1 MPAEETMTIDERRK
15 YLGRM
20 AKRYRT
26 GDRAAR
32 GALLTEMA
40 TVTGLHR
47 KSLIRLLG
55 SETLARQPR
64 AKQRGRTY
72 GEDVRRAVRVVWESL
87 DYICAERLTPTLL
100 ETAQHLA
107 GFEELTLTP
116 DLEAQLAAISEATV
130 QRIIRTLPRWDRPRL
145 PRKGPVEA
153 NRLRR
158 AVPMTRI
165 PWDTTEPGHFEVDLV
180 HHSGAVAEGD
190 YGYTFQMVD
199 VATGWSER
207 VALLGRGQRAM
218 VAAFDKAV
226 SRLPF
231 PIVELHPDNGS
242 EFFNNHLVRHWGQT
256 ITGLTLTRSRPYH
269 KNDNRFVEQKN
280 DSLVRAYL
288 GNERFDTP
296 EQIAALNELYDL
308 MWLFYNVFQPV
319 QRLAEKEVIDGKT
332 HRRWDSATTPY
343 QRVKA
348 TGVLTADQQVRLAAL
363 HAKTNPRAL
372 RRLIYD
378 DLAGLA
384 ASLSRPADHPA
395 ARQEIA

>member
-1 MPAEETMTIDERRK
+1 MLAEEAMTIDERRK
-15 YLGRM
+15 YLRQM
-20 AKRYRT
+20 ARRYIA
-26 GDRAAR
+26 GDRVAR
-32 GALLTEMA
+32 GALLMEME
-40 TVTGLHR
+40 TVTGMHR

-55 SETLARQPR
+55 SETLERRPR

-72 GEDVRRAVRVVWESL
+72 GEDVRRVVRVVWESL
-87 DYICAERLTPTLL
+87 DYICAERLAPTLL
-100 ETAQHLA
+100 ETARHLA
-107 GFEELTLTP
+107 GFDELTLTP
-116 DLEAQLAAISEATV
+116 DLEGQLAAISEATV
-130 QRIIRTLPRWDRPRL
+130 QRMIRGLPRWDRPRL

-165 PWDTTEPGHFEVDLV
+165 PWDTTVPGHFEVDLV
-180 HHSGAVAEGD
+180 HHSGAAAEGD

-218 VAAFDKAV
+218 VAAFDKAA

-231 PIVELHPDNGS
+231 PILELHPDNGS

-296 EQIAALNELYDL
+296 EQIAALNTLYDQ
-308 MWLFYNVFQPV
+308 MWLFYNFFQPV
-319 QRLAEKEVIDGKT
+319 QRLSEKTFIDGKT

-343 QRVKA
+343 QRVRT
-348 TGVLTADQQVRLAAL
+348 TGVLVPDQQIRLDDL

-378 DLAGLA
+378 QLAALA
-384 ASLSRPADHPA
+384 ASLPRPADHPA
-395 ARQEIA
+395 AKQEIA